1 MAFYEVLLSSQ
12 NILGLEIP
20 RIIAGLSFLLAAI
33 LAVRLVRRIYRVC
46 WNPLKNFKGLPE
58 AAVSEDWL
66 YRTTEFGTAEQVFEA
81 LHRKYN
87 TKALR
92 IGLKELHITD
102 IELYKVIYSQTKA
115 YPKYSPFYDGFN
127 TPHSRWKY
135 GT

>member
-81 LHRKYN
+81 LHRKYSRCPVDADQYPLFRRRHIPSILPSMMGS
-87 TKALR
+87 TLPTAGGSM
-92 IGLKELHITD
+92 GLEESED
-102 IELYKVIYSQTKA
+102 
-115 YPKYSPFYDGFN
+115 
-127 TPHSRWKY
+127 
-135 GT
+135 